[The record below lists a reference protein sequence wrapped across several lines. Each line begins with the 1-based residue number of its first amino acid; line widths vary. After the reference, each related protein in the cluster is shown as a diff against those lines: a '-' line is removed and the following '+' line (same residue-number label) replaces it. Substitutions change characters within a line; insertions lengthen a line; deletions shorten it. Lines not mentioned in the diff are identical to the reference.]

1 MFSEGKVVL
10 YFVAPMNVLNK
21 AISTTI
27 HN

>member
-21 AISTTI
+21 ASSTTLP
-27 HN
+27 N